1 MSINH
6 RRLDVAMAQE
16 FLDRSDIITT
26 FEQVSGEGVPERV
39 AGGPLRQS
47 SLCDRVLHGFFESA
61 IHQCDGGLVPW
72 FGGSSTGFPGEKS
85 TASAIRS
92 KRWDTCGLRRQA

>member
-16 FLDRSDIITT
+16 FLNRSDIITT

-47 SLCDRVLHGFFESA
+47 SLRDRVSHGFLNQRFINVMA
-61 IHQCDGGLVPW
+61 AL
-72 FGGSSTGFPGEKS
+72 FPGLS
-85 TASAIRS
+85 VHLAI
-92 KRWDTCGLRRQA
+92 GLLRAAAVMP